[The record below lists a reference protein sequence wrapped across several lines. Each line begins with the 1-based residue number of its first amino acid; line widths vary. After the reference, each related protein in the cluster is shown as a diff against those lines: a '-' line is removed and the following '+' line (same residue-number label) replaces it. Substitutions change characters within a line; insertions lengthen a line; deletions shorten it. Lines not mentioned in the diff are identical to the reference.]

1 MPLQRR
7 AAHHPIRRTR
17 QGVWA
22 ILTAVILVAAGL
34 FAGAAPA
41 SAATYTFKGVVK
53 GKLTAT
59 ATATPLGDVWV
70 GAYTN
75 DERASYVAGAWSAA
89 DGSYSFTVPTAG
101 SYKIWTT
108 CSTGPCSATYADE
121 WNGNQSSSYGSTPV
135 AVTDAAPTTTFNPQ
149 LEAFGSMTGRV
160 TNKAGQPLTAVSVS
174 ASPNNGGQISST
186 KPDANGYFTL
196 TKIRPNQ
203 AYISVR
209 DESGQRL
216 YLEQYWTGTTM
227 VDTYTVATVPAGVK
241 WTNVNF
247 VLKDET
253 VMEATVVDPAGA
265 PIADV
270 GYSPMVYNEATAAWE
285 GPQMGPLTSDAQGKI
300 YWRMTVGRKYK
311 LCVSDTF
318 YEGAPREK
326 RYKAECYDNT
336 ATLDTATVLTAT
348 AAGQRIK
355 LTMQLDVAGLSL
367 TPDRPFVYGSAQAGQ
382 KLTVDPG
389 VWGPAPVTLA
399 YQWQRSKDGVVAQDI
414 PGATTTVYIP
424 TAADAGYDIWAK
436 VTGTKTGYASHTTS
450 VHGGKSGAEAV
461 TASKP
466 FTLLGTPSAG
476 NTLTVDHGTLSPT
489 PDFGPYYDWFV
500 NGVQD
505 HRTNGPTFLL
515 QASDAGKKVTVRLS
529 IHDWPLQP
537 YYGQASVTVAAGTLT
552 APVPTITGTTKV
564 GSTLTAVPG
573 TWGPAPVTLA
583 YQWYR
588 SGVAIT
594 GATSATYALASAD
607 LGKTMTV
614 RVTGTK
620 SGFTTTAKTSAATAA
635 VAAGTLTAPVPTVS
649 GTAKVGSTLTAVPG
663 AWGPAPVTLAYQWY
677 RSGVAITGAT
687 SATYALAAADLGK
700 TVTVQVMGTK
710 AGFTTASKT
719 SAATAAVAVGTL
731 TAPVPTISGTAKV
744 GSALTA
750 VPGAW
755 GPAPVTLAYQWYRTG
770 VAITGATSASYTLTA
785 ADLGKTMTVKVTGTK
800 AGFTTTAK
808 TSAATAAV
816 AVGTLTAPVPTISG
830 TVKVGAVLT
839 AVPGAW
845 GPAPVTLAYQ
855 WFRSGIAITGATS
868 ATYSLTAADL
878 GKTITVRVTG
888 SKTGFTT
895 AAKTSVAT
903 AAVAA
908 GTLTGPTPTISGTK
922 TVGSTLTATPG
933 VWGPAPVTLTYQ
945 WFRGSTAITGATA
958 QTYKLVAADK
968 GSAIKVRVTG
978 TKTAYTAL
986 ARYSAATA
994 LIG

>member
-1 MPLQRR
+1 MPLPRP
-7 AAHHPIRRTR
+7 AADHPFHRTR

-22 ILTAVILVAAGL
+22 ILAAVALVAAGL
-34 FAGAAPA
+34 FAGIAPA

-59 ATATPLGDVWV
+59 ATATALGDVWV

-75 DERASYVAGAWSAA
+75 DDRADFVAGAWSAP
-89 DGSYSFTVPTAG
+89 DGSYSFTVPASG

-108 CSTGPCSATYADE
+108 CSSGPCSATYASE
-121 WNGNQSSSYGSTPV
+121 WNSNQSSSYGSTPV
-135 AVTDAAPTTTFNPQ
+135 AVTDAAPTTTYNPQ
-149 LEAFGSMTGRV
+149 LEAFGSMSGRV

-174 ASPNNGGQISST
+174 ASPNNGGQVSST

-196 TKIRPNQ
+196 TKIPPNQ

-216 YLEQYWTGTTM
+216 YLEQYWTGTGT
-227 VDTYTVATVPAGVK
+227 VDTYTAATVPAGVN

-253 VMEATVVDPAGA
+253 LMEATVVDPAGA

-270 GYSPMVYNEATAAWE
+270 GYIPWVYNDATAAWE
-285 GPQMGPLTSDAQGKI
+285 GPQMGPLTSNAQGKI
-300 YWRMTVGRKYK
+300 YWRMTVGKKYK
-311 LCVSDTF
+311 LCVSDTV
-318 YEGAPREK
+318 YEGAPRDK

-336 ATLDTATVLTAT
+336 PTKDTATVLTAT
-348 AAGQRIK
+348 AAGQRVK

-399 YQWQRSKDGVVAQDI
+399 YQWQRSKDNSELQDI
-414 PGATTTVYIP
+414 AGATTTVYTP

-436 VTGTKTGYASHTTS
+436 VTGTKTGYAPHTTS
-450 VHGGKSGAEAV
+450 VHGGKSGADAV
-461 TASKP
+461 TSSKP

-476 NTLTVDHGTLSPT
+476 NTLTVDHGTLNPA
-489 PDFGPYYDWFV
+489 PDFGPYYDWYV

-505 HRTNGPTFLL
+505 YRTNGPTFLL
-515 QASDAGKKVTVRLS
+515 QTSDAGKKVTVRLS
-529 IHDWPLQP
+529 VHDWPLQP
-537 YYGQASVTVAAGTLT
+537 YYGQASVTVA
-552 APVPTITGTTKV
+552 P
-564 GSTLTAVPG
+564 
-573 TWGPAPVTLA
+573 
-583 YQWYR
+583 
-588 SGVAIT
+588 
-594 GATSATYALASAD
+594 
-607 LGKTMTV
+607 
-614 RVTGTK
+614 
-620 SGFTTTAKTSAATAA
+620 
-635 VAAGTLTAPVPTVS
+635 GTLTAPVPTVS
-649 GTAKVGSTLTAVPG
+649 GTAKVGSVLTAVPG

-687 SATYALAAADLGK
+687 SATYPLAAADLGK
-700 TVTVQVMGTK
+700 TMTVRVTGSK
-710 AGFTTASKT
+710 AGFTTAAKT

-731 TAPVPTISGTAKV
+731 TAPVPTVSGTAKV
-744 GSALTA
+744 GSVLTA

-755 GPAPVTLAYQWYRTG
+755 GPAPVTLAYQWYRSG
-770 VAITGATSASYTLTA
+770 VAITGATSATYPLAA
-785 ADLGKTMTVKVTGTK
+785 ADLGKTMTIRVTGSK
-800 AGFTTTAK
+800 AGFTTAAK

-816 AVGTLTAPVPTISG
+816 AVGTLTAPVPTVSG
-830 TVKVGAVLT
+830 TAKVGSVLT

-855 WFRSGIAITGATS
+855 WFRSGVAITGATS
-868 ATYSLTAADL
+868 ATYPLAAADL
-878 GKTITVRVTG
+878 GKTMTVRVTG
-888 SKTGFTT
+888 SKAGFTT
-895 AAKTSVAT
+895 AAKTSAAT
-903 AAVAA
+903 AAVAV
-908 GTLTGPTPTISGTK
+908 GTLTGPTPSVAGTA

-945 WFRGSTAITGATA
+945 WFRGSTAISGATA

-968 GSAIKVRVTG
+968 GSSIKVRVTG

>member
-1 MPLQRR
+1 MPLPRP
-7 AAHHPIRRTR
+7 AADHPIQSSR

-22 ILTAVILVAAGL
+22 ILAAVVLIAAGL

-59 ATATPLGDVWV
+59 ATATVLGDVWV

-75 DERASYVAGAWSAA
+75 DDRADFVAGAWSAP
-89 DGSYSFTVPTAG
+89 DGSYSFTVPAAG
-101 SYKIWTT
+101 SYKMWTT
-108 CSTGPCSATYADE
+108 CSSGPCSATYAGE
-121 WNGNQSSSYGSTPV
+121 WNVNQSGSYGSTPV
-135 AVTDAAPTTTFNPQ
+135 AVTDAAPTTTYNPQ
-149 LEAFGSMTGRV
+149 LEAFGSMSGRV

-174 ASPNNGGQISST
+174 ASPSGGGQVSST

-196 TKIRPNQ
+196 TKIPPNQ

-216 YLEQYWTGTTM
+216 YLEQYWTGTGT
-227 VDTYTVATVPAGVK
+227 VDTYTAATVPSGVA

-253 VMEATVVDPAGA
+253 IMEATVTDTAGA

-270 GYSPMVYNEATAAWE
+270 GYIPWVYNDATGAWD

-300 YWRMTVGRKYK
+300 YWRMAVGKKYK

-318 YEGAPREK
+318 YDGTPREK
-326 RYKAECYDNT
+326 RYKSECYDNT
-336 ATLDTATVLTAT
+336 PTKDTATVLTAT
-348 AAGQRIK
+348 AAGQRVK
-355 LTMQLDVAGLSL
+355 LTMQLDVSGLSL
-367 TPDRPFVYGSAQAGQ
+367 APGKPFVYGSAQAGQ
-382 KLTVDPG
+382 TLTVDPG
-389 VWGPAPVTLA
+389 VWGPAPVALA
-399 YQWQRSKDGVVAQDI
+399 YQWQRSTDGTELQDI
-414 PGATTTVYIP
+414 AGATAPTYVP

-436 VTGTKTGYASHTTS
+436 VSGTKTGYAPHYDT
-450 VHGGKSGAEAV
+450 VHAGKSGADAV

-466 FTLLGTPSAG
+466 FTILGTPSAG
-476 NTLTVDHGTLSPT
+476 NTLTVDHGTLNPA

-505 HRTNGPTFLL
+505 YRSNARTFVL
-515 QASDAGKKVTVRLS
+515 QASDAGKKVTARLS
-529 IHDWPLQP
+529 VHDWPLQP

-552 APVPTITGTTKV
+552 APVPTVSGTAKV
-564 GSTLTAVPG
+564 GSALTAVPG

-583 YQWYR
+583 YQWFR
-588 SGVAIT
+588 SGVAVT
-594 GATSATYALASAD
+594 GATSASYTLAAAD

-614 RVTGTK
+614 RVTGSKT
-620 SGFTTTAKTSAATAA
+620 GFTTTAKTSAATAA
-635 VAAGTLTAPVPTVS
+635 VAAGTLTAPTPTIS
-649 GTAKVGSTLTAVPG
+649 GTKTVGSTLTATPG
-663 AWGPAPVTLAYQWY
+663 AWGPAPVTVAYQWF
-677 RSGVAITGAT
+677 RSGVAVTGAT
-687 SATYALAAADLGK
+687 SASYTLAAADLGK
-700 TVTVQVMGTK
+700 TMTVQVTGTK
-710 AGFTTASKT
+710 AGFTTAAKT

-731 TAPVPTISGTAKV
+731 TAPVPTVSGTAKV

-750 VPGAW
+750 VPGTW
-755 GPAPVTLAYQWYRTG
+755 GPAPVTLAYQWFRSG
-770 VAITGATSASYTLTA
+770 VAVTGATSVSYTLAA
-785 ADLGKTMTVKVTGTK
+785 ADLGKTMTVRVTGSKT
-800 AGFTTTAK
+800 GFTTTAK

-816 AVGTLTAPVPTISG
+816 AVGTLTAPAPTVSG
-830 TVKVGAVLT
+830 TAKVGSALT
-839 AVPGAW
+839 AVPGTW
-845 GPAPVTLAYQ
+845 GPAPVTLVYQ
-855 WFRSGIAITGATS
+855 WFRSGVAVTGATAAS
-868 ATYSLTAADL
+868 YTLAAADL
-878 GKTITVRVTG
+878 GKTMTVRVTG

-895 AAKTSVAT
+895 TAKTSAAT

-908 GTLTGPTPTISGTK
+908 GTLTAPTPTISGTK

-933 VWGPAPVTLTYQ
+933 AWGPAPVTVTYQ
-945 WFRGSTAITGATA
+945 WFRGSIAISGATA

-978 TKTAYTAL
+978 TKTAYTTL
-986 ARYSAATA
+986 ARYSTATA